1 MRLYFISFRGFR
13 FPESK
18 VEANRNSLKKHSSI
32 MIALSIVLMAIGVI
46 GGLSIIALVYDVTVI
61 SLLWVWVAVFLAASF
76 AGRMKR

>member
-32 MIALSIVLMAIGVI
+32 MIALSIVLMAIGVM
-46 GGLSIIALVYDVTVI
+46 GGLSAIALVYDVTVV

-76 AGRMKR
+76 AGRIK